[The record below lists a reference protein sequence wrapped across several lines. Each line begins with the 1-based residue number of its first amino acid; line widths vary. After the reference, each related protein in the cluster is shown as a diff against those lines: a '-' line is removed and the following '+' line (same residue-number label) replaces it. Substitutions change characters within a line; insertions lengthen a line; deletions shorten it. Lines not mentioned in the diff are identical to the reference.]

1 MTKQKCVMAV
11 IIAAMLYN
19 FIFYVRPFQA
29 EAAEPPVAG
38 ETVEISPAA
47 EMEEE
52 NTSGETGKTSEEN
65 TSGEASETPEEN
77 TSGEASE
84 TPEENT
90 SGEAPGEGS
99 PEEAEEIPGEGSLEE
114 NPQEALDGESIALLS
129 VNFDNSQIIISTAEE
144 LLELQ
149 EKSQTDSLEG
159 KTIIFSNASE
169 ILTFPDAFTGL
180 GNEAYPFKAT
190 LQSYYTE
197 GVVYN
202 LKTPLI
208 HVLGDGA
215 VIRQFKVNT
224 TAPLIET
231 IAAAAKV
238 TYENVVIS
246 GNISTAGNAGTVAGE
261 IKEQAQ
267 LTLKG
272 VDFGGVMGVTSTDA
286 AAGGIAGILGEN
298 VTILASDCISLPE
311 NGVVKG
317 VTYAGGYFGRLENG
331 FIWKKSEFAVADAV
345 TVFNHGE
352 NCASGQFAGELS
364 KGTLEIQNGGQE
376 IVIAAK
382 LRSDKVHNVSDNSSS
397 GGLLGKAYGG
407 TVVKADASIKITGS
421 LGNKDVILK
430 QGMVAGSYSGG
441 VIGTVTAGTG
451 KEPFTM
457 QLPEQ
462 GEITIEAYVYG
473 GVAAG
478 GYAGRI
484 GADTEIP
491 KITINNMIS
500 DANIYSTTASG
511 GVIGSLSQ
519 AKCIIH
525 SPNIQNGSLYVL
537 NNNQFG
543 GGIIGSVTEGAVE
556 IEGSEIK
563 VEKLKVNN
571 SNKSVFYGYIVGK
584 QEKSVVY
591 YSNPDVS
598 TTKTLSGSSPQ
609 GGNSLYEVGGVGG
622 VYRNKETENGNRLI
636 GGSMADVAPAL
647 SQVGV
652 LSYQIPKEGSSYAF
666 SNEKGFECFSIA
678 TNSQGRYGKEAFGM
692 TGETDSTFLASVL
705 GAEYIITST
714 GEIDLSY
721 ENTGIVTLDRSYP
734 GKGSEERFQ
743 GKLKG
748 KDGLAV
754 IKQNITGI
762 SSNIDVY
769 RQKVGLFSGLTGAPE
784 FENIKLTGKMR
795 YVNYGGGL
803 AYDFKDGSS
812 LTLKNIITEKEY
824 KDCTWHI
831 GGILGEL
838 KGSSNFELIAGD
850 LQLKSKMDISN
861 ENGSGFINLLS
872 NAKLDIQNVTIGGYI
887 KNTSNAGDG
896 GFLGREWTQVY
907 GCIDGVTIEENTSYS
922 VRGVFGVLLYQA
934 TSRQDSSLGLEN
946 HLTFKNVDLKNLTV
960 DASGTNDANK
970 KNCALLVRDGR
981 NVAVSVENYSCAGC
995 TIKGVNAPFDEI
1007 VGITNNDNSTVYGI
1021 VSLHKDGSD
1030 FPNYYYEY
1038 QATYEGKT
1046 KEELINT
1053 RTRYYYDLFQKL
1065 DESTDTVTFED
1076 DTAILDSPK
1085 KLLLWSVISYSK
1097 NTTIGTFKKIAGNPA
1112 EYAGSIQK
1120 IKIVGKIDLTGYS
1133 FYPIVGDAFWGDFS
1147 VIGENAE
1154 ITFSADGIPT
1164 QEDKLPP
1171 HQKNQHYSLQAGLLK
1186 DIRKGGSIS
1195 DLTLSGNVSKLNLV
1209 TGSYSGA
1216 LVCDALNSNRDAVTS
1231 IERITLKNLEIK
1243 GYEGYS
1249 SSNGDGLL
1257 IGNIV
1262 SGEVTFKDI
1271 QMSEYSGDTKVAAA
1285 LIGSAGSPEEEK
1297 LTIDFRN
1304 MKIADEAK
1312 TEPHNGSVF
1321 RYASFLYYFDHEDSE
1336 KYTGYGRYLFT
1347 EVEAANKVTYGCEPE
1362 LNADTEYWWEN
1373 ENVADPHKQ
1382 VVSSTGILPENYLPY
1397 TYSGDDILVNPKPVK
1412 IVTGCGTYED
1422 PYVITD
1428 EKQFLMLYKYINED
1442 VEQNKE
1448 FLDGFIL
1455 NDIGDDT
1462 SFCDGSDTSHTPRTF
1477 KKNGDNTDFPTQE
1490 ELSRAYYRLGA
1501 DIDLSSMKNGNYAV
1515 FAKSFSGF
1523 GSLER
1528 PFCGV
1533 WYGKD
1538 NAGTIHT
1545 IILPDK
1551 SLASDQD
1558 SYGFIRYANGV
1569 VLKDMV
1575 IKTADNIK
1583 TAKIKSTGC
1592 GGLAI
1597 GCVYG
1602 GDNIIDHVEV
1612 SGALNGDNWSEI
1624 GALVGRVRKGGII
1637 FRNLTQDS
1645 VQAFSVPGVATVYQ
1659 GSVVGAVWD
1668 GYAMHDNTTSEN
1680 VCSDLNEVDGKKAIS
1695 NYELLNENYF
1705 RKMTSGLTI
1714 TKNDAENEKTVTV
1727 TMPNEASLMLMTMAL
1742 NSDTLGIS
1750 NTNLVN
1756 TDDKYPY
1763 TPGYTQY
1770 SKTRKAEYSAIG
1782 ACTAGTLDY
1791 QNAIAYDNKETA
1803 YEYPYLYQY
1812 MNITKDSYTEYVRM
1826 VSQNGKAYPRSIL
1839 NDYGRPDASTEDA
1852 YNITWELADGG
1863 SKIYDLIIFGQ
1874 SFRGIGAI
1882 YELGLSAGTAEAS
1895 DGKNYGGTFHGSFDG
1910 KGNTIQYEIVRDTT
1924 KDALSSSYMQGKK
1937 EGVDSINYYALDYAG
1952 LFNVLTN
1959 RKDVVKTIKNVVL
1972 SGSIQTKDYAS
1983 TNKMSLVAGALVGM
1997 QVGYQRLEISGITVS
2012 PGFSIGTQK
2021 ANTGLAD
2028 VRRAGGIVGEVLGI
2042 TGGNASISLK
2052 NCQATG
2058 DDTDEIKVYASIAS
2072 GGMIGYVSNRVCEVV
2087 CENDRVQHAKL
2098 IATGTKGTGNANYT
2112 TYGTS
2117 GGMVG
2122 YYLSKNASTIHLK
2135 ITGATVMDAEVTSSS
2150 DSGGVVGSFEPK
2162 TNAVPGELVFDDI
2175 IVKNVS
2181 VNGMRNVGG
2190 AIGSIGTNNR
2200 GKLLTGS
2207 ICNVKVIDTIVRYH
2221 VIRSGLVIE
2230 LREQCQG
2237 AYVGGL
2243 LGFYGLNA
2251 DKKEDIFLSIKDV
2264 QVSGTAPGKSKV
2276 LIQPANNNLKT
2287 NLSKAGS
2294 TYAAAGGLVGCNSG
2308 YIKFLGCAGNAF
2320 SVDSVEINAS
2330 VQDITYCGAGG
2341 IVGITKGEQRS
2352 GTESIQAGSLFP
2364 QTAGYAVVTSNSQI
2378 GVCMQAAENVRG
2390 YDYSAGGIFG
2400 FTESSIL
2407 GEAKSYDS
2415 KAGNL
2420 ICKENKV
2427 SGYYAGGVGGFAYN
2441 VVNMSDICVEGGSVT
2456 ATDSA
2461 GGIFG
2466 RYYYSIV
2473 PISLD
2478 RTMFITKNESTENL
2492 VRKVTITGQKAGGAI
2507 GYLRNDYK
2515 ETIIH
2520 DFHVVESTIEG
2531 RKSNNADN
2539 CYVGGVIGL
2548 GEYTQFEIYDF
2559 VLETSS
2565 LYENETKSLGY
2576 IGGIIGKII
2585 TNNASQ
2591 MVKGDYITISATNKF
2606 GIRKSGENVLYLTKM
2621 ENNSAKLENPGTSEI
2636 GSLLADSTCHFDD
2649 LERIHKWYGYRMGRF
2664 LGGISGNDAFIYVLH
2679 QSVEYPDIT
2688 DTSRGGFQFPVM
2700 DVGYEGSDMYTHQK
2714 QVHVLYGDDS
2724 NAKREENL
2732 KVMKEKSDYA
2742 PEKYV
2747 NGTGAF
2753 EELLASYRL
2762 NNTTSETKP
2771 TGQLSTFKA
2780 SYPLIVSLSGTE
2792 HTGNI
2797 LNYRIENSTLQQFV
2811 EDMADI
2817 MTNVSGVPSTSMPI
2831 LSVEAVPMQ
2840 WDIVTDEYK
2849 KITTKQASIKTTQNG
2864 AAWNFDFNDGNYDTI
2879 SADGVVTYTEL
2890 IFTYGWKD
2898 YKGNTRQMQYALPIY
2913 VVEPIKTYVQ
2923 STIVA
2928 EQISVV
2934 DDVRAQGKTNVEL
2947 KGKSITM
2954 INDSDYTLLLEYFY
2968 GNGRKKKEDAVV
2980 DKIFSL
2986 NAEDGSCFEK
2996 GTRFVLIDVTHGNQV
3011 YYYPAAGENGNVKVD
3026 MAGMPGNVS
3035 EIPFTD
3041 FIGVDGTPYVNQ
3053 PISALADVEE
3063 GTYQDAEGNSLNG
3076 YGLEQYLLYVIKPA
3090 GTKETRVYDLHT
3102 ELETGDGKTTELIKK
3117 ALYGTT
3123 EADITVNSIP
3133 GITIA
3138 LKKDGVATNLE
3149 GTMGKDTLITAD
3161 ATFEIT
3167 ADSYYW
3173 NQVEKSEILDGANYD
3188 KYLDVRI
3195 SLMDEKGNRIS
3206 LPSGTNFRYM
3216 IGGTAAEPQYGP
3228 YQAVTE
3234 DAIYYYKDIGQ
3245 NGFKIRGEGGIT
3257 KDTTTSIK
3265 IQLNFENADLLP
3277 YTEGKYNVCID
3288 LIRSSDPKEP
3298 EATKDD
3304 TSDENW
3310 HYEKTVNAVVVPS
3323 LGFAIR
3329 VPEEKQNKL
3338 AVNTYDCSKDGTQEI
3353 PFTVEFDFND
3363 ILKAVADSDKK
3374 KAIEKWAGYRYEV
3387 TFELFPKGEDGYT
3400 ETEQG
3405 RYTGEGMSIT
3415 VNDAEVNNG
3424 GKVAYNISQAQIKDN
3439 TGNAKTPIKWEGN
3452 QVTLDLS
3459 KLTGWSGEDLKNLT
3473 NYKLKATLRVTS
3485 QTASGTVTEAEIVT
3499 TSDFFIYT
3507 VTKLRTSAKG
3517 NT

>member
-1 MTKQKCVMAV
+1 MMKRKCVMAV
-11 IIAAMLYN
+11 IMAAMLYN
-19 FIFYVRPFQA
+19 FIFCIRPFQA
-29 EAAEPPVAG
+29 AAAEPPVAG
-38 ETVEISPAA
+38 ETAEISPAA

-52 NTSGETGKTSEEN
+52 NTSGETGK
-65 TSGEASETPEEN
+65 TPEEN

-90 SGEAPGEGS
+90 SGEAPGEGF

-272 VDFGGVMGVTSTDA
+272 VDFGGVTGVTSTDA

-345 TVFNHGE
+345 TVFNNGE

-397 GGLLGKAYGG
+397 GGLFGVAQSG
-407 TVVKADASIKITGS
+407 TAVTADASIKITGS

-441 VIGTVTAGTG
+441 VIGTVTAGT
-451 KEPFTM
+451 EPFTM

-563 VEKLKVNN
+563 VEKLKVSN

-609 GGNSLYEVGGVGG
+609 GGNGLYEVGGVGG
-622 VYRNKETENGNRLI
+622 VYRNKEIENGKRLI
-636 GGSMADVAPAL
+636 GGSTADGAPVL

-652 LSYQIPKEGSSYAF
+652 IFFQIPQDGSSYSF
-666 SNEKGFECFSIA
+666 SDEKGFECFSIA
-678 TNSQGRYGKEAFGM
+678 TNSEGHYGKEAFGKV
-692 TGETDSTFLASVL
+692 GETDSDFLAFIL
-705 GAEYIITST
+705 GAEYTIASA

-721 ENTGIVTLDRSYP
+721 GKTGIITLDRNYP
-734 GKGSEERFQ
+734 DKSSEERFR

-748 KDGLAV
+748 KDEIVA
-754 IKQNITGI
+754 IKQDITGI
-762 SSNIDVY
+762 SSNINVY
-769 RQKVGLFSGLTGAPE
+769 RQKAGLFSGLTGEPE
-784 FENIKLTGKMR
+784 FENLRLTGTMK

-838 KGSSNFELIAGD
+838 KGRSGFELIAD
-850 LQLKSKMDISN
+850 NLQLKSTMDVSN
-861 ENGSGFINLLS
+861 ENCSGFINLLS
-872 NAKLDIQNVTIGGYI
+872 DAKLDIQNVTIGGYI
-887 KNTSNAGDG
+887 KNTKKTSAGDG
-896 GFLGREWTQVY
+896 GFLGREWNQVY
-907 GCIDGVTIEENTSYS
+907 GRIDGVKVEENTLYL
-922 VRGVFGVLLYQA
+922 VNNLFGVLLYQA
-934 TSRQDSSLGLEN
+934 TSRKDSDLGLEN
-946 HLTFKNVDLKNLTV
+946 HLTFRNVDLKNLTV

-970 KNCALLVRDGR
+970 KNSALLVRNGLYL
-981 NVAVSVENYSCAGC
+981 AVSVENYSCAGC
-995 TIKGVNAPFDEI
+995 TVKGVNAPFDEI
-1007 VGITNNDNSTVYGI
+1007 VGITNTDNGTDYGI

-1030 FPNYYYEY
+1030 FPDYYYEY

-1065 DESTDTVTFED
+1065 DESTDTVTFEG
-1076 DTAILDSPK
+1076 DTAILDSPE

-1097 NTTIGTFKKIAGNPA
+1097 NTTIGTFKKIAGNPKNFSGA
-1112 EYAGSIQK
+1112 IQK
-1120 IKIVGKIDLTGYS
+1120 IRIKGKIDLTGYS
-1133 FYPIVGDAFWGDFS
+1133 FYPMMGGTFS
-1147 VIGENAE
+1147 IMGENAE

-1171 HQKNQHYSLQAGLLK
+1171 HQRNQHYSLQAGLLK
-1186 DIRKGGSIS
+1186 DIQNGGSIS
-1195 DLTLSGNVSKLNLV
+1195 DLTLCGSVSKLNV
-1209 TGSYSGA
+1209 APGSYSGA
-1216 LVCDALNSNRDAVTS
+1216 LVCDALNSNPNAVTN

-1249 SSNGDGLL
+1249 SMDGDGLL

-1262 SGEVTFKDI
+1262 SGKATFKDI
-1271 QMSEYSGDTKVAAA
+1271 QMSYSSTKKVAAA
-1285 LIGSAGSPEEEK
+1285 LIGSAGSEEETA

-1347 EVEAANKVTYGCEPE
+1347 EAEADNQVTYGCEPE
-1362 LNADTEYWWEN
+1362 LNADTEYWWE
-1373 ENVADPHKQ
+1373 EDGVEDPHEL
-1382 VVSSTGILPENYLPY
+1382 VVGSTGISPENYLPY

-1462 SFCDGSDTSHTPRTF
+1462 SFCDGLDTSHTSRTF

-1538 NAGTIHT
+1538 KAGVIHT

-1551 SLASDQD
+1551 SMASDQD

-1575 IKTADNIK
+1575 IKTADNTK

-1637 FRNLTQDS
+1637 FRNLEEGD
-1645 VQAFSVPGVATVYQ
+1645 VQAFSVTGDTVYQ

-1668 GYAMHDNTTSEN
+1668 GYAMHDDKSSTEPLSER
-1680 VCSDLNEVDGKKAIS
+1680 NEINGQKAVS

-1705 RKMTSGLTI
+1705 RTKATVTI
-1714 TKNDAENEKTVTV
+1714 AKDNAGKTVTV
-1727 TMPNEASLMLMTMAL
+1727 TMPEEASLMLMTMAL
-1742 NSDTLGIS
+1742 NSDTLGIIHTDLVK
-1750 NTNLVN
+1750 TNN
-1756 TDDKYPY
+1756 APY
-1763 TPGYTQY
+1763 IPGYTQD
-1770 SKTRKAEYSAIG
+1770 SKTRKADYSAIG

-1812 MNITKDSYTEYVRM
+1812 MNITKDSYTEYVRR

-1863 SKIYDLIIFGQ
+1863 SKTYDLTIFGQ

-1910 KGNTIQYEIVRDTT
+1910 KGNTIHYEMMRDTT
-1924 KDALSSSYMQGKK
+1924 KDALSSSYMQGKN

-1959 RKDVVKTIKNVVL
+1959 RKDVVKTIGNVAL
-1972 SGSIQTKDYAS
+1972 SGSIKTKDHDKD
-1983 TNKMSLVAGALVGM
+1983 NKMSLVAGALVGM
-1997 QVGYQRLEISGITVS
+1997 QVGYQRLEISDITIL
-2012 PGFSIGTQK
+2012 PGFAIGTRK
-2021 ANTGLAD
+2021 SDTELAD

-2052 NCQATG
+2052 NCQVTG
-2058 DDTDEIKVYASIAS
+2058 EDAKKTEITALVAS

-2087 CENDRVQHAKL
+2087 CENGSVQHTRI
-2098 IATGTKGTGNANYT
+2098 IATGTRQKGEANYT
-2112 TYGTS
+2112 YYGT
-2117 GGMVG
+2117 GGGIVG
-2122 YYLSKNASTIHLK
+2122 YYLSKNATKINLK
-2135 ITGATVMDAEVTSSS
+2135 ITGMTVKDVEVTSLS
-2150 DSGGVVGSFEPK
+2150 DSGGVVGSVEPK
-2162 TNAVPGELVFDDI
+2162 ASAVPGEIVLDNI
-2175 IVKNVS
+2175 IVKNAS

-2190 AIGSIGTNNR
+2190 AVGSIGSNKI
-2200 GKLLTGS
+2200 GKMMSGCIS
-2207 ICNVKVIDTIVRYH
+2207 NVTILDTKVEYH
-2221 VIRSGLVIE
+2221 VIRQGLTIYFE
-2230 LREQCQG
+2230 DQPQG
-2237 AYVGGL
+2237 VYVGGL
-2243 LGFYGLNA
+2243 LGFYGLNE
-2251 DKKEDIFLSIKDV
+2251 DKNSNYKLKIENI
-2264 QVSGTAPGKSKV
+2264 QVKGTEEGKTQIN
-2276 LIQPANNNLKT
+2276 IQPEKGLLAKNAQMKKYSGFKL
-2287 NLSKAGS
+2287 
-2294 TYAAAGGLVGCNSG
+2294 YAAAGGLVGCNSG
-2308 YIKFLGCAGNAF
+2308 YMEFAGRDDGQP
-2320 SVDSVEINAS
+2320 SISQVTISSSAS
-2330 VQDITYCGAGG
+2330 DVTYSGAGG
-2341 IVGITKGEQRS
+2341 VVGALKGSDRNSNCASQTSCNFADKEGYKIIVEDVKVSNLNETKNE
-2352 GTESIQAGSLFP
+2352 
-2364 QTAGYAVVTSNSQI
+2364 
-2378 GVCMQAAENVRG
+2378 
-2390 YDYSAGGIFG
+2390 YSAGGIFG
-2400 FTESSIL
+2400 LAEGSFT
-2407 GEAKSYDS
+2407 GTD
-2415 KAGNL
+2415 L
-2420 ICKENKV
+2420 ICRNNEV
-2427 SGYYAGGVGGFAYN
+2427 SGCYAGGIGGLSYHIIKI
-2441 VVNMSDICVEGGSVT
+2441 SDVCVEGGKV
-2456 ATDSA
+2456 AAVHSA
-2461 GGIFG
+2461 GGFLG
-2466 RYYYSIV
+2466 RYYSTLTSELKTVY
-2473 PISLD
+2473 
-2478 RTMFITKNESTENL
+2478 ITTKKNAENQL
-2492 VRKVTITGQKAGGAI
+2492 KNVTVTGWRAGGAV

-2515 ETIIH
+2515 KGTFIQG
-2520 DFHVVESTIEG
+2520 FHVEGSSIEG
-2531 RKSNNADN
+2531 KNSINTDN
-2539 CYVGGVIGL
+2539 CVVGGVIGL
-2548 GEYTQFEIYDF
+2548 GEYAQYEIYDF
-2559 VLETSS
+2559 VLEKSS
-2565 LYENETKSLGY
+2565 IYENESKSLGY
-2576 IGGIIGKII
+2576 IGGIIGRII
-2585 TNNASQ
+2585 TNNRAQ
-2591 MVKGDYITISATNKF
+2591 MVKCDGITISKTNRF
-2606 GIRKSGENVLYLTKM
+2606 GIKRNSEDVFYLTKM

-2636 GSLLADSTCHFDD
+2636 GGLLADSTCHFDD
-2649 LERIHKWYGYRMGRF
+2649 LERIHKWYGYRIGRF
-2664 LGGISGNDAFIYVLH
+2664 LGGISGTEASIYVLH

-2688 DTSRGGFQFPVM
+2688 DTGRGGFQFPVI
-2700 DVGYEGSDMYTHQK
+2700 DVGYEGSDMYTHQE
-2714 QVHVLYGDDS
+2714 QIHVLYGDDS
-2724 NAKREENL
+2724 NAERAENL
-2732 KVMKEKSDYA
+2732 KVMKEKSEYA
-2742 PEKYV
+2742 AEPYE
-2747 NGTGAF
+2747 NGQDAF

-2771 TGQLSTFKA
+2771 TGQLSALKA
-2780 SYPLIVSLSGTE
+2780 SYPLKVSVSGTE
-2792 HTGNI
+2792 YTGNI
-2797 LNYRIENSTLQQFV
+2797 LNYRIENNTLQQFV

-2831 LSVEAVPMQ
+2831 LSVKAVPMQ
-2840 WDIVTDEYK
+2840 WNAATDEYTE
-2849 KITTKQASIKTTQNG
+2849 ISTKQASIKVTNDGTS
-2864 AAWNFDFNDGNYDTI
+2864 WKFDFHDGNYDTI
-2879 SADGVVTYTEL
+2879 SAAGVVTFTEL
-2890 IFTYGWKD
+2890 VFTYGWTD
-2898 YKGNTRQMQYALPIY
+2898 YNGTARTMKYALPVY

-2928 EQISVV
+2928 EQVSVV
-2934 DDVRAQGKTNVEL
+2934 EDVRTQGKTNVEL
-2947 KGKSITM
+2947 KDKSITM

-2968 GNGRKKKEDAVV
+2968 GNGRKKKDDAVV

-2986 NAEDGSCFEK
+2986 NAVDGSCFEK

-3011 YYYPAAGENGNVKVD
+3011 YYYPAAGENDNVKVD

-3035 EIPFTD
+3035 EISFTD
-3041 FIGVDGTPYVNQ
+3041 FFGVDGTPYVNQ
-3053 PISALADVEE
+3053 PISALTDVED
-3063 GTYQDAEGNSLNG
+3063 GRYQDAEGNSLNG

-3123 EADITVNSIP
+3123 KADITVNSIP

-3138 LKKDGVATNLE
+3138 LKKDGIATSLE

-3167 ADSYYW
+3167 ADDYYW
-3173 NQVEKSEILDGANYD
+3173 NQVAKSEILDGANYD

-3195 SLMDEKGNRIS
+3195 SLMDEEGNRIS

-3216 IGGTAAEPQYGP
+3216 TGGTAAEPQYSP

-3234 DAIYYYKDIGQ
+3234 DAIYYYKDIGST
-3245 NGFKIRGEGGIT
+3245 GFKIRGDGGIT
-3257 KDTTTSIK
+3257 KDTATSLK

-3329 VPEEKQNKL
+3329 VPEEEQDKL
-3338 AVNTYDCSKDGTQEI
+3338 AVNTYDCSRDGTQVI

-3363 ILKAVADSDKK
+3363 ILKAVADSDKQ
-3374 KAIEKWAGYRYEV
+3374 KAIEKWAEYRYEV
-3387 TFELFPKGEDGYT
+3387 TFELFPKGEDGYA

-3424 GKVAYNISQAQIKDN
+3424 RKVVYPITQAQIKDN
-3439 TGNAKTPIKWEGN
+3439 TGSAKMPIKWEGN

-3459 KLTGWSGEDLKNLT
+3459 KLTGWSGEDLKKLT

-3485 QTASGTVTEAEIVT
+3485 QTATGTVTEAEIVT

>member
-29 EAAEPPVAG
+29 EAAEPSA
-38 ETVEISPAA
+38 TVETSEISS
-47 EMEEE
+47 EVEGEEEE
-52 NTSGETGKTSEEN
+52 NGENAPGENVSEETGKTLEENSSEEEGKTSEEMPEESSTEEN
-65 TSGEASETPEEN
+65 LSET
-77 TSGEASE
+77 S
-84 TPEENT
+84 
-90 SGEAPGEGS
+90 
-99 PEEAEEIPGEGSLEE
+99 
-114 NPQEALDGESIALLS
+114 DGESIALFGL
-129 VNFDNSQIIISTAEE
+129 NFDKSEIIITTKND
-144 LLELQ
+144 LLALQ
-149 EKSQTDSLEG
+149 ERSQLDSLEG
-159 KTIIFSNASE
+159 KTIIFSQNSE
-169 ILTFPDAFTGL
+169 IETFPEEFIGL
-180 GNEAYPFKAT
+180 GNETFPFKGT
-190 LQSYYTE
+190 LKSYYTA
-197 GVVYN
+197 GAVYS

-208 HVLGDGA
+208 QMLGEGA
-215 VIRQFKVNT
+215 RIEQFKADT
-224 TAPLIET
+224 TAPLVGT
-231 IAAAAKV
+231 ICENAAV
-238 TYENVVIS
+238 TFENVVIR
-246 GNISTAGNAGTVAGE
+246 GKISTAGNAGTIAGE
-261 IKEQAQ
+261 IKGHVN

-272 VDFGGVMGVTSTDA
+272 VDFSGVTEVTSTDA
-286 AAGGIAGILGEN
+286 AAGGVAGVLGES
-298 VTILASDCISLPE
+298 VTITSSDCTSLPE
-311 NGVVKG
+311 NGVIKG

-331 FIWKKSEFAVADAV
+331 FLWNKTDFAVADTV
-345 TVFNHGE
+345 TVFSNGE

-376 IVIAAK
+376 IGISAK
-382 LRSDKVHNVSDNSSS
+382 IRSDKNYIVQDHSSS
-397 GGLLGKAYGG
+397 GGLLGVAQSG
-407 TVVKADASIKITGS
+407 TRVIADASMKITGS
-421 LGNKDVILK
+421 LGNKDAILK
-430 QGMVAGSYSGG
+430 QGMPAGSYSGG
-441 VIGTVTAGTG
+441 IVGSISAGT
-451 KEPFTM
+451 EPFAI
-457 QLPEQ
+457 QLPEN

-473 GVAAG
+473 GIAAG
-478 GYAGRI
+478 GFAGRI
-484 GADTEIP
+484 EADTEIP
-491 KITINNMIS
+491 KITVNNT
-500 DANIYSTTASG
+500 DADVTNIFSGNASG
-511 GVIGSLSQ
+511 GVIGLLSS

-525 SPNIQNGSLYVL
+525 SPDIQNGSLYVY
-537 NNNQFG
+537 NTNQFG
-543 GGIIGSVTEGAVE
+543 GGIIGSLTESALE
-556 IEGSEIK
+556 IDGDTVK
-563 VEKLKVNN
+563 VENLQVNFN
-571 SNKSVFYGYIVGK
+571 QGNDVDFGFLVGK
-584 QEKSVVY
+584 QEKSVAY
-591 YSNPDVS
+591 FSNPAVLVS
-598 TTKTLSGSSPQ
+598 TSLRGYSPKFAA
-609 GGNSLYEVGGVGG
+609 SLYEVGGIGG
-622 VYRNKETENGNRLI
+622 VYRNKEIENGNRLI
-636 GGSMADVAPAL
+636 GGSTADAAPVL

-652 LSYQIPKEGSSYAF
+652 LSYQILQEGSSYAF
-666 SNEKGFECFSIA
+666 SDEKGFECFSIA

-692 TGETDSTFLASVL
+692 TGKTDSAFLTSIL

-721 ENTGIVTLDRSYP
+721 ENTGIVTLDRNDKQ
-734 GKGSEERFQ
+734 KGNEERFQ

-748 KDGLAV
+748 KDGIAV
-754 IKQNITGI
+754 IKQNIIGI
-762 SSNIDVY
+762 ASDNINAY
-769 RQKVGLFSGLTGAPE
+769 RQNAGLFCGLTGAPE
-784 FENIKLTGKMR
+784 FENLKLTGEVR
-795 YVNYGGGL
+795 YLNNGGGL
-803 AYDFKDGSS
+803 AYDIKDGTS
-812 LTLKNIITEKEY
+812 LTLKNITTEKEY
-824 KDCTWHI
+824 TYCTWNI
-831 GGILGEL
+831 GGILAEQ
-838 KGSSNFELIAGD
+838 KESSDFELIAEN
-850 LQLKSKMDISN
+850 LQLSSKMDVDN
-861 ENGSGFINLLS
+861 ENCSGFINYL
-872 NAKLDIQNVTIGGYI
+872 NKAKLNIQNITIGGYI
-887 KNTSNAGDG
+887 KNKAASNSVS
-896 GFLGREWTQVY
+896 GFLGKEWKQVY
-907 GCIDGVTIEENTSYS
+907 GNINGITIEENTSYS

-1007 VGITNNDNSTVYGI
+1007 VGITNNDNGTVYGV
-1021 VSLHKDGSD
+1021 VSLHKEGSS
-1030 FPNYYYEY
+1030 FPDYCYEY

-1046 KEELINT
+1046 KKELINI

-1065 DESTDTVTFED
+1065 NDTRDAVTFESG
-1076 DTAILDSPK
+1076 TAVLDSPE

-1097 NTTIGTFKKIAGNPA
+1097 NTSIGTFKKIAGNPA

-1186 DIRKGGSIS
+1186 DIRRGGSIS

-1257 IGNIV
+1257 IGNIISGKV
-1262 SGEVTFKDI
+1262 SFNDI
-1271 QMSEYSGDTKVAAA
+1271 QMEYSSAGKVAAA
-1285 LIGSAGSPEEEK
+1285 LIGSAGSKGETA

-1304 MKIADEAK
+1304 MKIADEANSVS
-1312 TEPHNGSVF
+1312 HNGSVF
-1321 RYASFLYYFDHEDSE
+1321 KYASFLYYFDHEDSE
-1336 KYTGYGRYLFT
+1336 NYTGYGRYLFT
-1347 EVEAANKVTYGCEPE
+1347 EEEAAKKVTYGCKPE
-1362 LNADTEYWWEN
+1362 LNNDTEYWWEN
-1373 ENVADPHKQ
+1373 ENVADPHKH

-1397 TYSGDDILVNPKPVK
+1397 TYSGDDILVNPKPVE

-1422 PYVITD
+1422 PYIILD

-1455 NDIGDDT
+1455 NDVGDDT
-1462 SFCDGSDTSHTPRTF
+1462 SFCDGLEASHTKRTF

-1501 DIDLSSMKNGNYAV
+1501 DVDLSSIESGNYAV

-1545 IILPDK
+1545 ITLPDK
-1551 SLASDQD
+1551 SSASDQD
-1558 SYGFIRYANGV
+1558 SYGFIRYANGA

-1575 IKTADNIK
+1575 IKTPGTAG
-1583 TAKIKSTGC
+1583 TAKIKNTGC

-1602 GDNIIDHVEV
+1602 GDNIIDNVKVE
-1612 SGALNGDNWSEI
+1612 GALSGYNTSEI

-1645 VQAFSVPGVATVYQ
+1645 VQTFSVPGVATVYQ

-1680 VCSDLNEVDGKKAIS
+1680 VYSDLNEVDDKKAIS

-1705 RKMTSGLTI
+1705 RTKISGLTI
-1714 TKNDAENEKTVTV
+1714 AKDDTEKTVTV

-1742 NSDTLGIS
+1742 NSDTLGII

-1782 ACTAGTLDY
+1782 SCTASTLDY
-1791 QNAIAYDNKETA
+1791 REAVAYDNAETA
-1803 YEYPYLYQY
+1803 YEYPYLYRY
-1812 MNITKDSYTEYVRM
+1812 MGIADHYTDYVKS
-1826 VSQNGKAYPRSIL
+1826 VVQNGNTYYRSIL
-1839 NDYGRPDASTEDA
+1839 NDCGRPEDSA
-1852 YNITWELADGG
+1852 EDSYNVTWELAEGG
-1863 SKIYDLIIFGQ
+1863 NTTYDLTIFGQ

-1882 YELGLSAGTAEAS
+1882 YELGLSATTAEAS

-1910 KGNTIQYEIVRDTT
+1910 KGNTIHYEIVRDTT
-1924 KDALSSSYMQGKK
+1924 KDFLSSNYMQGKN
-1937 EGVDSINYYALDYAG
+1937 EGVDSVNYYAMDYAG

-1959 RKDVVKTIKNVVL
+1959 RKDVVKTIKNVAL
-1972 SGSIQTKDYAS
+1972 SGSIQTNDYAS
-1983 TNKMSLVAGALVGM
+1983 TSKMSLVAGALVGM
-1997 QVGYQRLEISGITVS
+1997 QVGYQRLEISDITVL

-2021 ANTGLAD
+2021 ENTGLAD

-2052 NCQATG
+2052 NCKAAG
-2058 DDTDEIKVYASIAS
+2058 DDTDEIEVYASIAS

-2087 CENDRVQHAKL
+2087 CENGTVQHAKL
-2098 IATGTKGTGNANYT
+2098 IATGTKGTGKANYT

-2122 YYLSKNASTIHLK
+2122 YYLSKNASTIHLE
-2135 ITGATVMDAEVTSSS
+2135 ITGATVKDAEVTSSS

-2162 TNAVPGELVFDDI
+2162 TNAVPGELVFDNI
-2175 IVKNVS
+2175 TVENVS

-2230 LREQCQG
+2230 LSEQCQG

-2243 LGFYGLNA
+2243 LGFYGLNV
-2251 DKKEDIFLSIKDV
+2251 DRKEDIFLSIKDV
-2264 QVSGTAPGKSKV
+2264 QVFGTASGKSKV

-2287 NLSKAGS
+2287 NLSKTGS

-2308 YIKFLGCAGNAF
+2308 YIKFLGCAGNAS

-2492 VRKVTITGQKAGGAI
+2492 VKKVTITGQKAGGAI

-2515 ETIIH
+2515 GTIIH

-2831 LSVEAVPMQ
+2831 LSVKAVPMQ
-2840 WDIVTDEYK
+2840 WNIATDEYQE
-2849 KITTKQASIKTTQNG
+2849 ITTKQASIKTTKNG

-2898 YKGNTRQMQYALPIY
+2898 YEGNTRQMQYALPIY

-2947 KGKSITM
+2947 KSKSITM

-3035 EIPFTD
+3035 EIPFTY
-3041 FIGVDGTPYVNQ
+3041 FIGVDGTSYVNQ

-3288 LIRSSDPKEP
+3288 LIRSSDPKEL

-3363 ILKAVADSDKK
+3363 ILKAVADSDKQ

-3387 TFELFPKGEDGYT
+3387 TFELFPKDEDGYT

-3415 VNDAEVNNG
+3415 VNGAEVNNG

>member
-1 MTKQKCVMAV
+1 MMKRKCVMAV
-11 IIAAMLYN
+11 IMAAMLYN
-19 FIFYVRPFQA
+19 FIFCIRPFQA
-29 EAAEPPVAG
+29 AAAEPPVTG
-38 ETVEISPAA
+38 EILEISPTA

-52 NTSGETGKTSEEN
+52 NTSGETGK
-65 TSGEASETPEEN
+65 APEEN

-99 PEEAEEIPGEGSLEE
+99 PEEAEKIPGEGSLEE

-364 KGTLEIQNGGQE
+364 KGILEIQNGGQE

-382 LRSDKVHNVSDNSSS
+382 LRSDKVHNVFDNSSS
-397 GGLLGKAYGG
+397 GGLFGVAQSG
-407 TVVKADASIKITGS
+407 TAVTADASIKITGS
-421 LGNKDVILK
+421 VGNKDVILK

-441 VIGTVTAGTG
+441 VIGTVTAGT
-451 KEPFTM
+451 EPFTM

-598 TTKTLSGSSPQ
+598 TIKTLSGSSPQ

-622 VYRNKETENGNRLI
+622 VYRNKEIENGKRLI
-636 GGSMADVAPAL
+636 GGSTADGAPVL

-652 LSYQIPKEGSSYAF
+652 IFFQIPQDGSSYSF
-666 SNEKGFECFSIA
+666 SDEKGFECFSIA
-678 TNSQGRYGKEAFGM
+678 TNSEGHYGKEAFGK
-692 TGETDSTFLASVL
+692 TEETDSDFLAFIL
-705 GAEYIITST
+705 GAEYTIASA

-721 ENTGIVTLDRSYP
+721 GKTGIITLDRNYP
-734 GKGSEERFQ
+734 DKSSEERFR

-748 KDGLAV
+748 KDEIVA
-754 IKQNITGI
+754 IKQDITGI
-762 SSNIDVY
+762 SSNINVY
-769 RQKVGLFSGLTGAPE
+769 RQKVGLFSGLAGAPE
-784 FENIKLTGKMR
+784 FENLRLTGKMQ

-803 AYDFKDGSS
+803 AYDFKDGTS

-824 KDCTWHI
+824 KDCTWNI

-838 KGSSNFELIAGD
+838 TGKNGFELIAHD
-850 LQLKSKMDISN
+850 LQLKSVMDVSN
-861 ENGSGFINLLS
+861 ENCSGFINLLS
-872 NAKLDIQNVTIGGYI
+872 DAKLDIQNVTIGGYI
-887 KNTSNAGDG
+887 KNAERSSAGDG
-896 GFLGREWTQVY
+896 GFLGREWNRVY
-907 GCIDGVTIEENTSYS
+907 GRIDGVKVEENTLYS
-922 VRGVFGVLLYQA
+922 VNNLFGVLLYQA
-934 TSRQDSSLGLEN
+934 TSRKDSDLGLEN
-946 HLTFKNVDLKNLTV
+946 HLTFRNVDLKNLTV

-970 KNCALLVRDGR
+970 KNSALLVRNGLYL
-981 NVAVSVENYSCAGC
+981 AVSVENYSCAGC
-995 TIKGVNAPFDEI
+995 TVKGVNAPFDEI
-1007 VGITNNDNSTVYGI
+1007 VGITNTDNGTDYGI

-1030 FPNYYYEY
+1030 FPDYYYEY

-1065 DESTDTVTFED
+1065 DESRDTVTFVG
-1076 DTAILDSPK
+1076 DTAILDSPE

-1097 NTTIGTFKKIAGNPA
+1097 NTTIGTFKKIAGNPKNFSGA
-1112 EYAGSIQK
+1112 IQK
-1120 IKIVGKIDLTGYS
+1120 IRIKGKIDLTGYS
-1133 FYPIVGDAFWGDFS
+1133 FYPMMGGTFS
-1147 VIGENAE
+1147 IMGENAE

-1171 HQKNQHYSLQAGLLK
+1171 HQRNQHYSLQAGLLK
-1186 DIRKGGSIS
+1186 DIQNGGSIS
-1195 DLTLSGNVSKLNLV
+1195 DLTLCGSVSKLNIAP
-1209 TGSYSGA
+1209 GSYSGA
-1216 LVCDALNSNRDAVTS
+1216 LVCDALNSNPNAVTN
-1231 IERITLKNLEIK
+1231 IERITLKDLEIK

-1249 SSNGDGLL
+1249 SMDGDGLL

-1262 SGEVTFKDI
+1262 SGKATFKDI
-1271 QMSEYSGDTKVAAA
+1271 QMSYSSTKKVAAA
-1285 LIGSAGSPEEEK
+1285 LICSAGSEEETA

-1347 EVEAANKVTYGCEPE
+1347 KVEADNQVTYGCEPE
-1362 LNADTEYWWEN
+1362 LNADTEYWWE
-1373 ENVADPHKQ
+1373 EDGVEDPHEL
-1382 VVSSTGILPENYLPY
+1382 VVGSTDISPENYLPY

-1462 SFCDGSDTSHTPRTF
+1462 SFCDGLNTSHTPRTF

-1501 DIDLSSMKNGNYAV
+1501 DIDLSSLENGNYAV

-1523 GSLER
+1523 GSIER

-1538 NAGTIHT
+1538 TDGKIHT
-1545 IILPDK
+1545 ITLPDK
-1551 SLASDQD
+1551 SSASDQD

-1575 IKTADNIK
+1575 IKTADNTK
-1583 TAKIKSTGC
+1583 TAKIKSAGC

-1612 SGALNGDNWSEI
+1612 SGAINGYNRSEI

-1637 FRNLTQDS
+1637 FRNLEESD
-1645 VQAFSVPGVATVYQ
+1645 VQEFSVTGGTVYQ

-1668 GYAMHDNTTSEN
+1668 GYAMHDDKSSTNNPLSG
-1680 VCSDLNEVDGKKAIS
+1680 LNIINGHKAVS

-1705 RKMTSGLTI
+1705 RENTKGLKI
-1714 TKNDAENEKTVTV
+1714 EKDSAEKTVTV
-1727 TMPNEASLMLMTMAL
+1727 TMPEEASLMLMTMAL
-1742 NSDTLGIS
+1742 NSDTLGIIHTDLVK
-1750 NTNLVN
+1750 TNN
-1756 TDDKYPY
+1756 APY

-1770 SKTRKAEYSAIG
+1770 SRTRKAEYSAIG
-1782 ACTAGTLDY
+1782 ACTAETPDY

-1812 MNITKDSYTEYVRM
+1812 MNIKDSYTEYVRM
-1826 VSQNGKAYPRSIL
+1826 VSQNSKDYPRSIL

-1852 YNITWELADGG
+1852 YNITWKLADGG
-1863 SKIYDLIIFGQ
+1863 NKTYDLTIFGQ

-1882 YELGLSAGTAEAS
+1882 YELGLSATTAEAS

-1910 KGNTIQYEIVRDTT
+1910 KGNTIHYEMVRDTT
-1924 KDALSSSYMQGKK
+1924 KDSKASSYMQGKN
-1937 EGVDSINYYALDYAG
+1937 EGVDSINYYAMDYAG

-1959 RKDVVKTIKNVVL
+1959 RKDIVKTVRNVKL
-1972 SGSIQTKDYAS
+1972 SGSIQTSDYEIK
-1983 TNKMSLVAGALVGM
+1983 NKMSLVAGALVGM
-1997 QVGYQRLEISGITVS
+1997 QVGYQRLEISDITIL
-2012 PGFSIGTQK
+2012 PGFTIGTRK
-2021 ANTGLAD
+2021 SDTELAD

-2052 NCQATG
+2052 NCQVTG
-2058 DDTDEIKVYASIAS
+2058 EDAKKTEITALVAS

-2087 CENDRVQHAKL
+2087 CENGSVQHTRI

-2122 YYLSKNASTIHLK
+2122 YYLSKNASTIHLE

-2162 TNAVPGELVFDDI
+2162 TNAVPGELVFDNI
-2175 IVKNVS
+2175 TVENVS

-2190 AIGSIGTNNR
+2190 AIGSIGTNSR

-2207 ICNVKVIDTIVRYH
+2207 ICNVKVIDTIVGYH

-2230 LREQCQG
+2230 LSEQCQG

-2243 LGFYGLNA
+2243 LGFYGLNV
-2251 DKKEDIFLSIKDV
+2251 DRKEDIFLSIKDV
-2264 QVSGTAPGKSKV
+2264 QVFGTASGKSKV

-2287 NLSKAGS
+2287 NLSKTGS

-2308 YIKFLGCAGNAF
+2308 YIKFLGCAGNDS
-2320 SVDSVEINAS
+2320 SVDRVEINAS

-2341 IVGITKGEQRS
+2341 IVGITKGEQRR

-2378 GVCMQAAENVRG
+2378 GVCMQAAENVKG

-2420 ICKENKV
+2420 ICKENEV

-2461 GGIFG
+2461 GGILG

-2492 VRKVTITGQKAGGAI
+2492 VKKVTITGQKAGGAI

-2515 ETIIH
+2515 GTIIH
-2520 DFHVVESTIEG
+2520 DFHVEESTIEG
-2531 RKSNNADN
+2531 KKIKDAES
-2539 CYVGGVIGL
+2539 CFVGGAIGL
-2548 GEYTQFEIYDF
+2548 GEYSQYEIYEF
-2559 VLETSS
+2559 VLENSTI
-2565 LYENETKSLGY
+2565 YENESNSLGY
-2576 IGGIIGKII
+2576 IGGIFGKII
-2585 TNNASQ
+2585 TNNRAQ
-2591 MVKGDYITISATNKF
+2591 MVKCDVVTISKTNKF
-2606 GIRKSGENVLYLTKM
+2606 GIKKNGEDALYLTKM
-2621 ENNSAKLENPGTSEI
+2621 ENNSATLENPDTNTI
-2636 GSLLADSTCHFDD
+2636 GGLLAGSTCHFDD
-2649 LERIHKWYGYRMGRF
+2649 LEKIHKWYGYRIGRF
-2664 LGGISGNDAFIYVLH
+2664 LGGISGTEAPIYVLH
-2679 QSVEYPDIT
+2679 QSVEYPDVT
-2688 DTSRGGFQFPVM
+2688 DTVRGGFQFPVT
-2700 DVGYEGSDMYTHQK
+2700 DVGYEGSDMYTYRK
-2714 QVHVLYGDDS
+2714 QIHVLYGDDS
-2724 NAKREENL
+2724 NAKRAENL

-2742 PEKYV
+2742 AEPYE
-2747 NGTGAF
+2747 NGQGAF
-2753 EELLASYRL
+2753 EKLLASYQL
-2762 NNTTSETKP
+2762 NNITSETKP
-2771 TGQLSTFKA
+2771 TGQLSAFKA
-2780 SYPLIVSLSGTE
+2780 SYPLKVSVSGTE
-2792 HTGNI
+2792 YTGNI
-2797 LNYRIENSTLQQFV
+2797 LNYRIENNTLQQFV

-2831 LSVEAVPMQ
+2831 LSVKAVPMQ
-2840 WDIVTDEYK
+2840 WNTATDEYTE
-2849 KITTKQASIKTTQNG
+2849 ITTKQASIKVTNDGTS
-2864 AAWNFDFNDGNYDTI
+2864 WKFDFHDGNYDTI
-2879 SADGVVTYTEL
+2879 SAAGVVTYTEL
-2890 IFTYGWKD
+2890 VFTYGWTD
-2898 YKGNTRQMQYALPIY
+2898 YNGTARTMKYALPVY

-2928 EQISVV
+2928 EQVSVV
-2934 DDVRAQGKTNVEL
+2934 ADVRTQGKTNVEL
-2947 KGKSITM
+2947 KDKSITM

-2968 GNGRKKKEDAVV
+2968 GNGRKKKDDAVV

-2986 NAEDGSCFEK
+2986 NAVDGSCFEK

-3053 PISALADVEE
+3053 PISALTDVEE
-3063 GTYQDAEGNSLNG
+3063 GMYEDAEGNSLNG

-3123 EADITVNSIP
+3123 KADITVNSIP

-3138 LKKDGVATNLE
+3138 LKKDGIATNLE

-3167 ADSYYW
+3167 ADDYYW
-3173 NQVEKSEILDGANYD
+3173 NQVAKSEILDGANYD

-3195 SLMDEKGNRIS
+3195 SLMDEEGNRIS

-3216 IGGTAAEPQYGP
+3216 TGGTAAEPQYSP
-3228 YQAVTE
+3228 YQAVTK
-3234 DAIYYYKDIGQ
+3234 DAIYYYKDIGSTE
-3245 NGFKIRGEGGIT
+3245 FKIRGDGGIT
-3257 KDTTTSIK
+3257 KDTVTSLK

-3304 TSDENW
+3304 TSDVNW
-3310 HYEKTVNAVVVPS
+3310 HYEKTVNAIVVPS

-3329 VPEEKQNKL
+3329 VPEEEQDKL
-3338 AVNTYDCSKDGTQEI
+3338 AVNTYDCSKDGTQVI

-3363 ILKAVADSDKK
+3363 ILKAVADSDKQ
-3374 KAIEKWAGYRYEV
+3374 KAIQKWAEYRYEV

-3405 RYTGEGMSIT
+3405 RYSGEGMSIT
-3415 VNDAEVNNG
+3415 VNGAEVNNG
-3424 GKVAYNISQAQIKDN
+3424 GKVVYPITQAQIKEN

-3459 KLTGWSGEDLKNLT
+3459 KLTGWSGEDLKKLT

-3485 QTASGTVTEAEIVT
+3485 QTATGTVTEAEIVT